1 MHNKIGEILGNGKN
15 FWKELRNLE
24 LIPKV
29 TDALHGFMPDELN
42 DYFSSIAISTAPSDG
57 FSFLPVSEADVILAV
72 SHFKTEAKEKDG
84 IPQGIVSKVLRVI
97 APFLTI

>member
-1 MHNKIGEILGNGKN
+1 
-15 FWKELRNLE
+15 
-24 LIPKV
+24 
-29 TDALHGFMPDELN
+29 MPDELN

-97 APFLTI
+97 AHFLTILFNTSLANGVFYQLGRKRGSFY